1 MYTTKNYKDQGGD
14 RNVIGGEL
22 HLEDSSILSKGSNN
36 VGAFLSHLQVSAINA
51 TVADTTGVLLAVTD
65 TGVEQVITEEIIEL
79 SVPRNISATAGGT
92 AADVGAIQVIVDGTN
107 YADEVITETLPAFT
121 VDTTGSVVGSKA
133 FKTVTQI
140 TIPAHDGVLATT
152 SIGFGE
158 VLGLPTKLA
167 HNTVLKSYF
176 DNIEESTLPTVIVS
190 STTLEDNTIDLNSA
204 LDSKV
209 IDIYFIE

>member
-1 MYTTKNYKDQGGD
+1 MYITKNYNDKGGD
-14 RNVIGGEL
+14 RTVVGGEL
-22 HLEDSSILSKGSNN
+22 HLEDGSILSKGSNS

-51 TVADTTGVLLAVTD
+51 TVADIAGVLLAVTD
-65 TGVEQVITEEIIEL
+65 TGVEQVITADIIGL
-79 SVPRNISATAGGT
+79 SVPKNITATAGGT
-92 AADVGAIQVIVDGTN
+92 AADVGAIQVIVEGTN
-107 YADEVITETLPAFT
+107 YDDEVITETLPAFT
-121 VDTTGSVVGSKA
+121 VDTTGSVAGSKA

-176 DNIEESTLPTVIVS
+176 DNIEESTPPTVVVS
-190 STTLEDNTIDLNSA
+190 STTLEDNTIDLNSV

-209 IDIYFIE
+209 IDIYFIN